1 MSFLPKYVSPKKP
14 KEINA
19 KVFNMTTNRN
29 KTKTMTKHV
38 SCDCEYKFNST
49 TCNLHQKLNNKTC
62 QCVFKNYRK
71 RKEDCSSNLITYI
84 SDNSKYLKS
93 IADISVIACDEIVDV
108 MDIVST
114 KMTNTIST
122 NVTKNLHSKKVR
134 YKLDCYILHTG

>member
-29 KTKTMTKHV
+29 KTKTITKHV
-38 SCDCEYKFNST
+38 SCDCEYKLNST

-71 RKEDCSSNLITYI
+71 CKEDCSSNLITYI

-93 IADISVIACDEIVDV
+93 IAYTSVIACDETVDV

-122 NVTKNLHSKKVR
+122 NVTNLHSKKVR